1 MDDRKKNCF
10 ECKLYEWTY
19 IKNSNHEVVLHRKK
33 VWFDILVLFREG
45 PPAVR
50 RTWGPAKKFYLLQ
63 LGLISHL
70 EIELAYSKNIYNSIW
85 KRCKLL
91 FPSHNRN
98 HILFIKMLQNHR
110 NWYMM
115 DKGDKWNHGICLPF
129 SPDLFYPKS
138 PTCHNSFG

>member
-1 MDDRKKNCF
+1 M
-10 ECKLYEWTY
+10 
-19 IKNSNHEVVLHRKK
+19 
-33 VWFDILVLFREG
+33 
-45 PPAVR
+45 R

-70 EIELAYSKNIYNSIW
+70 EIELAYSKKIYNSTW
-85 KRCKLL
+85 ERCKLL

-115 DKGDKWNHGICLPF
+115 DKGDKWNQGICLPF

-138 PTCHNSFG
+138 RLETCQKIYTTGFWDKKIYTLKVQNFRLFLLKKKQRKCINLVTFC